1 MGTAQRS
8 RRWLVPVTALAV
20 VAGVGTLGPVV
31 ADASPNLP
39 DITAQELLTKVQ
51 TAKVDGLSGTVR
63 SAADLGLPA
72 LPGVEGG
79 SQIPDLLTG
88 EHTARVAFASPNK
101 ARVSVLDH
109 MAERVWTTDGK
120 TAWAY
125 DSSER
130 EAVKLTL
137 PALTQRP
144 SKPEAKPESYDPQ
157 AMAKKFLDAI
167 DPTTKVEVSGTE
179 KVAGRDAYKLR
190 LVPKTDKSTVGSV
203 TLAIDSKNWVPLE
216 VTVLPRT
223 GSDPA
228 VQLGFSSVSF
238 DVPAASTFAFTPPKG
253 VTVKEEKAPAHR
265 QVPTPVKPPQR
276 TEKPAK
282 PAGDDKPTTIGEGW
296 ETVVAFRDVNIAR
309 TGPVGQLLANARTV
323 EGSWGT
329 GKILT
334 SKMVNALIT
343 DDGRVLVGM
352 VSPDTLVAAAPKA
365 PR

>member
-1 MGTAQRS
+1 MI
-8 RRWLVPVTALAV
+8 
-20 VAGVGTLGPVV
+20 AGVGTLGPVV

-63 SAADLGLPA
+63 SSADLGLPA

-79 SQIPDLLTG
+79 NQIPDLLTG
-88 EHTARVAFASPNK
+88 EHTARVAVASPDK
-101 ARVSVLDH
+101 ARVSVLDN

-137 PALTQRP
+137 PARTKRP
-144 SKPEAKPESYDPQ
+144 AKPEVPESYDPS
-157 AMAKKFLDAI
+157 AVAKQFLAAI
-167 DPTTKVEVSGTE
+167 DPTTKIEVSGTE
-179 KVAGRDAYKLR
+179 EVAGRDAYKLR

-203 TLAIDSKNWVPLE
+203 TLAIDSKTWVPLE
-216 VTVLPRT
+216 VTVMPRT

-228 VQLGFSSVSF
+228 AQLGFSSVSF

-253 VTVKEEKAPAHR
+253 VKVKEEKVPATR
-265 QVPTPVKPPQR
+265 QVPSPVKPP
-276 TEKPAK
+276 KAVGPKAS
-282 PAGDDKPTTIGEGW
+282 ADDKPTVIGEGW
-296 ETVVAFRDVNIAR
+296 ESVVAFRDVQLTR

-323 EGSWGT
+323 EGSWGK
-329 GKILT
+329 GKILS
-334 SKMVNALIT
+334 SKMVNALVM
-343 DDGRVLVGM
+343 DDGRVLVGL

>member
-1 MGTAQRS
+1 LIHGDSA
-8 RRWLVPVTALAV
+8 
-20 VAGVGTLGPVV
+20 TLGPVV

-72 LPGVEGG
+72 LPGVDGAN
-79 SQIPDLLTG
+79 QIPDLLTG
-88 EHTARVAFASPNK
+88 EHTARVAFASPDK

-137 PALTQRP
+137 PARTSRP
-144 SKPEAKPESYDPQ
+144 AKPEVRPESYDP
-157 AMAKKFLDAI
+157 AAVAKQFLAAI
-167 DPTTKVEVSGTE
+167 DPTTKVEVSGTQE
-179 KVAGRDAYKLR
+179 VAGRDAYKLR

-203 TLAIDSKNWVPLE
+203 TLAIDAKNWVPLE
-216 VTVLPRT
+216 VTVMPKT
-223 GSDPA
+223 GNDPA

-238 DVPAASTFAFTPPKG
+238 DVPAASTFTFTPPKG
-253 VTVKEEKAPAHR
+253 VKVKEEKVPATR
-265 QVPTPVKPPQR
+265 QLPPNAVKPPKAV
-276 TEKPAK
+276 TPKATP
-282 PAGDDKPTTIGEGW
+282 DDKPTVIGEGW
-296 ETVVAFRDVNIAR
+296 ESVVAFRDVNLDR

-323 EGSWGT
+323 EGSWGK
-329 GKILT
+329 GKIVT

-343 DDGRVLVGM
+343 DDGRVLVGL

>member
-1 MGTAQRS
+1 MGIAQRS
-8 RRWLVPVTALAV
+8 RRWFVPVTAVAV

-79 SQIPDLLTG
+79 NQVPDLLSG

-101 ARVSVLDH
+101 ARVSVLDN

-137 PALTQRP
+137 PERAQQPKKAPVR
-144 SKPEAKPESYDPQ
+144 PESYDPS
-157 AMAKKFLDAI
+157 AVAKQFLDAI
-167 DPTTKVEVSGTE
+167 DPTTKVEVSGTQE
-179 KVAGRDAYKLR
+179 VAGRDAYKLR
-190 LVPKTDKSTVGSV
+190 LLPKTDKSTVGSV
-203 TLAIDSKNWVPLE
+203 TLAIDAKNWVPLE
-216 VTVLPRT
+216 VTVMPKT
-223 GSDPA
+223 GDDPA

-238 DVPAASTFAFTPPKG
+238 DVPSASTFTFTPPKG
-253 VTVKEEKAPAHR
+253 VKVKEEKVPAWKAPKAGEPKR
-265 QVPTPVKPPQR
+265 QAPS
-276 TEKPAK
+276 
-282 PAGDDKPTTIGEGW
+282 AGDKPTVIGEGW
-296 ETVVAFRDVNIAR
+296 ESVVAVRDVDIDR
-309 TGPVGQLLANARTV
+309 SGPVGQLLANARTV
-323 EGSWGT
+323 EGSWGK

-343 DDGRVLVGM
+343 DDGRVLVGL